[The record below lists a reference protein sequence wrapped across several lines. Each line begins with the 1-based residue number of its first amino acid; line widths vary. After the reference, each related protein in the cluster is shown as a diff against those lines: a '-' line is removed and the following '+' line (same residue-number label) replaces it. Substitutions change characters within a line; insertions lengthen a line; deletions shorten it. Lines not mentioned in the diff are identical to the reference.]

1 MVIFHGELLEITS
14 GYIFCWF
21 SPPHISAFWDAMR
34 RHALPGAERTWL
46 AHQPRRFQ
54 AVDGLVAMRLA
65 NVGLSQG

>member
-1 MVIFHGELLEITS
+1 
-14 GYIFCWF
+14 
-21 SPPHISAFWDAMR
+21 MR

-54 AVDGLVAMRLA
+54 AVNGLVAMRLA